1 MSEQQIFNGNLAL
14 KKTPR
19 VVVIPPNETVRGR
32 KLRVAAYVRVSSNSS
47 DQLNSYAAQNAHYT
61 ELITSNSDW
70 DFVDVYADKGI
81 TGTSAEK
88 RDDFQRLLQDCRRGR
103 IDLVLTKSSSRF
115 ARNTKESLEA
125 ARELKALGYD
135 GQRPWNKNMVARIL
149 ENRKYLGEDGYPQ
162 IIPAELFEKV
172 QRRRQSQIPSS
183 QKTPGQKALKC
194 LCGGMPPAYVEAQVR
209 NILNHLIRCPE
220 EVTCGKTMKDSQEV
234 RGLRRELETLLQDPP
249 VDEERAKELTFEIAT
264 IQLNG
269 VGPEEYE
276 TERLQ
281 RLFQRR
287 QPMAELDAELLHES
301 VRKITYS
308 GDKTTVL
315 LKNNQSFEGGR
326 TNERK

>member
-1 MSEQQIFNGNLAL
+1 MATIRRQPFGYQLDFGEIVLQETEA
-14 KKTPR
+14 
-19 VVVIPPNETVRGR
+19 ETV
-32 KLRVAAYVRVSSNSS
+32 
-47 DQLNSYAAQNAHYT
+47 
-61 ELITSNSDW
+61 ELIYQK
-70 DFVDVYADKGI
+70 YAD
-81 TGTSAEK
+81 GTSFTRLAEM
-88 RDDFQRLLQDCRRGR
+88 LQEIG
-103 IDLVLTKSSSRF
+103 VP
-115 ARNTKESLEA
+115 
-125 ARELKALGYD
+125 YD

-287 QPMAELDAELLHES
+287 QPMAELDVEFLHES

-308 GDKTTVL
+308 RDKITVL
-315 LKNNQSFEGGR
+315 LKNNQSYEGGR
-326 TNERK
+326 TNEQK

>member
-1 MSEQQIFNGNLAL
+1 
-14 KKTPR
+14 
-19 VVVIPPNETVRGR
+19 
-32 KLRVAAYVRVSSNSS
+32 
-47 DQLNSYAAQNAHYT
+47 
-61 ELITSNSDW
+61 
-70 DFVDVYADKGI
+70 
-81 TGTSAEK
+81 
-88 RDDFQRLLQDCRRGR
+88 
-103 IDLVLTKSSSRF
+103 
-115 ARNTKESLEA
+115 
-125 ARELKALGYD
+125 
-135 GQRPWNKNMVARIL
+135 
-149 ENRKYLGEDGYPQ
+149 
-162 IIPAELFEKV
+162 
-172 QRRRQSQIPSS
+172 
-183 QKTPGQKALKC
+183 
-194 LCGGMPPAYVEAQVR
+194 
-209 NILNHLIRCPE
+209 
-220 EVTCGKTMKDSQEV
+220 MKDSQEV

>member
-1 MSEQQIFNGNLAL
+1 
-14 KKTPR
+14 
-19 VVVIPPNETVRGR
+19 
-32 KLRVAAYVRVSSNSS
+32 
-47 DQLNSYAAQNAHYT
+47 
-61 ELITSNSDW
+61 
-70 DFVDVYADKGI
+70 
-81 TGTSAEK
+81 
-88 RDDFQRLLQDCRRGR
+88 
-103 IDLVLTKSSSRF
+103 
-115 ARNTKESLEA
+115 
-125 ARELKALGYD
+125 
-135 GQRPWNKNMVARIL
+135 
-149 ENRKYLGEDGYPQ
+149 
-162 IIPAELFEKV
+162 
-172 QRRRQSQIPSS
+172 
-183 QKTPGQKALKC
+183 
-194 LCGGMPPAYVEAQVR
+194 MPPAYVEAQVR

-308 GDKTTVL
+308 RDKITVL

>member
-1 MSEQQIFNGNLAL
+1 
-14 KKTPR
+14 
-19 VVVIPPNETVRGR
+19 
-32 KLRVAAYVRVSSNSS
+32 
-47 DQLNSYAAQNAHYT
+47 
-61 ELITSNSDW
+61 
-70 DFVDVYADKGI
+70 
-81 TGTSAEK
+81 
-88 RDDFQRLLQDCRRGR
+88 
-103 IDLVLTKSSSRF
+103 
-115 ARNTKESLEA
+115 
-125 ARELKALGYD
+125 
-135 GQRPWNKNMVARIL
+135 
-149 ENRKYLGEDGYPQ
+149 
-162 IIPAELFEKV
+162 
-172 QRRRQSQIPSS
+172 
-183 QKTPGQKALKC
+183 
-194 LCGGMPPAYVEAQVR
+194 
-209 NILNHLIRCPE
+209 
-220 EVTCGKTMKDSQEV
+220 MKDSQEV

-281 RLFQRR
+281 RLFRR

>member
-1 MSEQQIFNGNLAL
+1 MTTIRRQPFGYQLDFGEIVLQETEA
-14 KKTPR
+14 
-19 VVVIPPNETVRGR
+19 ETV
-32 KLRVAAYVRVSSNSS
+32 
-47 DQLNSYAAQNAHYT
+47 
-61 ELITSNSDW
+61 ELIYQK
-70 DFVDVYADKGI
+70 YAD
-81 TGTSAEK
+81 GTSFTRLAAMLQEMGVPY
-88 RDDFQRLLQDCRRGR
+88 DSQR
-103 IDLVLTKSSSRF
+103 S
-115 ARNTKESLEA
+115 
-125 ARELKALGYD
+125 
-135 GQRPWNKNMVARIL
+135 WNKNMVARIL

-183 QKTPGQKALKC
+183 QKTPGQKALRC
-194 LCGGMPPAYVEAQVR
+194 LCGGTPPAYVEAQVR

-220 EVTCGKTMKDSQEV
+220 EVTCRKTIKDSQKE
-234 RGLRRELETLLQDPP
+234 RGLRRELETLLQNPP
-249 VDEERAKELTFEIAT
+249 VDEKRAKELTFEIAT

-281 RLFQRR
+281 RLFQQR

-308 GDKTTVL
+308 GDKITVL